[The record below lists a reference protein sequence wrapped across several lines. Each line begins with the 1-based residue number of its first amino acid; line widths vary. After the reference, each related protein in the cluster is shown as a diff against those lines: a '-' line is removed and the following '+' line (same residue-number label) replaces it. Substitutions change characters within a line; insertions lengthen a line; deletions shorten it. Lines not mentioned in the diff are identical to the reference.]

1 MLDRLVR
8 WCVGNAWVVLG
19 VAAILLTYGI
29 VVVERARYDVFPE
42 FVPAQV
48 TIQTE
53 SPGLV
58 AEQVEALVTRP
69 LENAVNGANGVETVR
84 SESAQGLSIIR
95 ITFKEGSDPL
105 KVRQIVAEAL
115 ARVSGQLPAGVATP
129 ALSPLTSSTMD
140 MLKIGLLSNR
150 LDQRQLRA
158 FAEWS
163 LKPRLLATRGVAGA
177 VIYGS
182 AESRFEVRV
191 RPEDL
196 VARQI
201 SLADVS
207 AAVSALT
214 TVRGGGFAETANQ
227 RILVRPTNG
236 RIDAAALGNALI
248 SSGGGPAIRLR
259 DVADIAL
266 VAGPQMG
273 DALIMGRPG
282 VLVSLFSQY
291 GANTLDA
298 TRAVEATLDDL
309 RPALAA
315 QGVQIYSALHRPAN
329 FIETALHGMS
339 IDLII
344 GAAMIGFILM
354 AFLRDMRVALIAFLA
369 IPLSLLA
376 ALIVLDLMGQTINT
390 MTLGGLTVA
399 LGVVVDD
406 AVVDVENI
414 VRRLRGAKSGDR
426 RAIIAA
432 ASVEVRAP
440 VVYATYVLALTIAPI
455 LFLTGLQGAFFAPLA
470 LAILL
475 AVLASLCVAI
485 TLTPA
490 LAYLLLSRTE
500 PHAEPALMGRAK
512 AWHRGF
518 LTRVCG
524 KPSLVVG
531 ATAITGVVG
540 IIGLLAFGGELLPAF
555 REGHYVLKVN
565 GPPGSSIGWMR
576 ETGTLLSRD
585 LMVIPGVATVEQ
597 QIGRAEAGED
607 PFPPNQSEM
616 HVELKPGGARNQEAA
631 LEAIRRTLGNYPSLQ
646 SETLTFLGDRIGE
659 SLTGET
665 AQFAVSIYGADLDT
679 LDRVAMQVAAV
690 VGQVPGAADV
700 RVKSPPGTPVLTI
713 ELDPARMAAHG
724 VTAADA
730 NDAIEIANQ
739 GHVAGQVAEADRVT
753 DVAVILPTELRRDPE
768 SVADILV
775 RSADGSSV
783 RLGDVA
789 TIYLEEGRSS
799 ISRDGGQRRQ
809 IVTLNPTRADVA
821 GFARDARAAIAAK
834 VKLPAGVTLSYSGV
848 AEGQAAAARQV
859 MLNVAIAAVAI
870 VGLLVLAF
878 GGPRSAALILAGTPF
893 ALVGG
898 VVAVGMAGGVLS
910 LGALVGFV
918 TLFGIAARNAILL
931 VSHLDHLVQEE
942 GETFGLAIV
951 LRATEERVTPILMTA
966 LVTALGLLPLALESG
981 QAGREVQGPM
991 ALVILGGL
999 VTSTIMSLLF
1009 LPALI
1014 LRFGKHRAG
1023 ASDLPTSS
1031 QGSAT

>member
-1 MLDRLVR
+1 MLNRLVR
-8 WCVGNAWVVLG
+8 WSVANPWVVLG
-19 VAAILLTYGI
+19 IAAILLVYGI
-29 VVVERARYDVFPE
+29 VVVGRARYDVFPE

-48 TIQTE
+48 TVQTE

-69 LENAVNGANGVETVR
+69 LENAINGANGANGVETVR

-95 ITFKEGSDPL
+95 VTFKDGSDPL

-115 ARVSGQLPAGVATP
+115 AKVSGQLPSSVATP

-140 MLKIGLLSNR
+140 LIKIGLVSDR

-158 FAEWS
+158 LAEWTI
-163 LKPRLLATRGVAGA
+163 KPRLLATRGVAGA

-191 RPEDL
+191 RPEAL
-196 VARQI
+196 IARQI

-214 TVRGGGFAETANQ
+214 TMRGGGFAETANQ

-248 SSGGGPAIRLR
+248 ASGGGPTIRLGE
-259 DVADIAL
+259 VADIAL
-266 VAGPQMG
+266 VAGPQTG
-273 DALIMGRPG
+273 EALIMGRQG

-298 TRAVEATLDDL
+298 TRAVEATIEDL
-309 RPALAA
+309 RPSLAS
-315 QGVQIYSALHRPAN
+315 QGVRIYPALHRPAN

-339 IDLII
+339 IDLVV
-344 GAAMIGFILM
+344 GAAMIAFILVV
-354 AFLRDMRVALIAFLA
+354 FLRDVRVALIAFLA

-376 ALIVLDLMGQTINT
+376 ALIVLDLLGQTINT

-414 VRRLRGAKSGDR
+414 VRRLRGALGGDR
-426 RAIIAA
+426 RKVIAD

-440 VVYATYVLALTIAPI
+440 VVYATFVLALTITPI
-455 LFLTGLQGAFFAPLA
+455 LFLTGLQGAFFSPLA

-485 TLTPA
+485 ILTPA
-490 LAYLLLSRTE
+490 LAYLLLARTN
-500 PHAEPALMGRAK
+500 PHDEPAMLARAK
-512 AWHRGF
+512 IWHRSF
-518 LTRVCG
+518 LTRVCQR
-524 KPSLVVG
+524 PSRVLG
-531 ATAITGVVG
+531 ATAIIGLVG
-540 IIGLLAFGGELLPAF
+540 IVGLLAFGGELLPAF

-565 GPPGSSIGWMR
+565 GPPGASIGWMR
-576 ETGTLLSRD
+576 ETGTRLSRD
-585 LMVIPGVATVEQ
+585 LMTVPGIATVEQ

-607 PFPPNQSEM
+607 PFPPNQSEL
-616 HVELKPGGARNQEAA
+616 HVELTLGGARSQEAVLA
-631 LEAIRRTLGNYPSLQ
+631 AIRRTLGKYPSLQ
-646 SETLTFLGDRIGE
+646 TETLTFLGDRIGE
-659 SLTGET
+659 TLSGET
-665 AQFAVSIYGADLDT
+665 AQFAVSIYGADLDV
-679 LDRVAMQVAAV
+679 LDRVAMQVAEV
-690 VGQVPGAADV
+690 LGRVPGAADV

-724 VTAADA
+724 VTSADA

-739 GHVAGQVAEADRVT
+739 GLVAGQVAEADRVT
-753 DVAVILPTELRRDPE
+753 DVAIVLPADLRHEPE

-783 RLGDVA
+783 RLGEIA

-799 ISRDGGQRRQ
+799 VSREGGQRRQ
-809 IVTLNPTRADVA
+809 IVTLNPTRTDVA
-821 GFARDARAAIAAK
+821 GFASDARAALAAK
-834 VKLPAGVTLSYSGV
+834 VKLPAGVTLAYSGV
-848 AEGQAAAARQV
+848 AEGQAAATRQV

-878 GGPRSAALILAGTPF
+878 GGLRPASLILAGTPF

-898 VVAVGMAGGVLS
+898 VVMIALTGGVLS

-931 VSHLDHLVQEE
+931 VSHLEHLVTEE
-942 GETFGLAIV
+942 GETFGLATV
-951 LRATEERVTPILMTA
+951 LRAAEERVTPILMTA
-966 LVTALGLLPLALESG
+966 LVTTLGLLPLALESG

-1014 LRFGKHRAG
+1014 LRFGKPATR
-1023 ASDLPTSS
+1023 S
-1031 QGSAT
+1031 QEEQTC